1 MATGTDMTRDENS
14 MIDIHADDYAL
25 TVNTSLQMLEL
36 MKQGI
41 LDSISIIPNSD
52 NYETCINMLK
62 DSIPDLPFLPVM
74 SVHLDLVE
82 GYCLSRHDGSLI
94 SFTWKSLFLDSFRI
108 LRRKDIRQQLMDEIS
123 EQIKVCSAS
132 IEECVKLAGDK
143 GIPCAQKLTRIDSH
157 QHSHMIPIVWS
168 ALMDCINRDGIEVE
182 YIRNSKEPL
191 GPFISMRALWKSYR
205 PVNLIKNRLL
215 WLLSAKCDRY
225 DKKTGHKPMYLW
237 GLIMS
242 GRMDVKRIRKLF
254 PHLKNKAEADGRRLE
269 ILFHP
274 GRMKESEM
282 WEGIPEVSAYDFYLS
297 VNRDLEKEGA
307 RRVKDI
313 K

>member
-1 MATGTDMTRDENS
+1 
-14 MIDIHADDYAL
+14 
-25 TVNTSLQMLEL
+25 
-36 MKQGI
+36 
-41 LDSISIIPNSD
+41 
-52 NYETCINMLK
+52 
-62 DSIPDLPFLPVM
+62 
-74 SVHLDLVE
+74 
-82 GYCLSRHDGSLI
+82 
-94 SFTWKSLFLDSFRI
+94 
-108 LRRKDIRQQLMDEIS
+108 
-123 EQIKVCSAS
+123 
-132 IEECVKLAGDK
+132 
-143 GIPCAQKLTRIDSH
+143 
-157 QHSHMIPIVWS
+157 
-168 ALMDCINRDGIEVE
+168 MDCINRDGIEVE

-282 WEGIPEVSAYDFYLS
+282 WEGIPESSAYDFYLS